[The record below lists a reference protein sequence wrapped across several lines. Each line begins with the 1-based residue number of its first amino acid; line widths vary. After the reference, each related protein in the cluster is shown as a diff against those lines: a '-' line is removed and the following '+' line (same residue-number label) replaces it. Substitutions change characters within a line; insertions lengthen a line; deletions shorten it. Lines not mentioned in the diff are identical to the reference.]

1 MVPFLG
7 FNLAKT
13 TSLNPHKEEAKHNR
27 SPTWRKLLW
36 WKLNMMKTQ
45 HRESDKKPSILET
58 GTAKTNS
65 AKSPCDS
72 ISDSRKPLAR
82 VGSPHPYGWKDIWLI
97 KS

>member
-58 GTAKTNS
+58 GTAKN
-65 AKSPCDS
+65 KL
-72 ISDSRKPLAR
+72 SRKLT
-82 VGSPHPYGWKDIWLI
+82 WLSV
-97 KS
+97 KFQKTSG